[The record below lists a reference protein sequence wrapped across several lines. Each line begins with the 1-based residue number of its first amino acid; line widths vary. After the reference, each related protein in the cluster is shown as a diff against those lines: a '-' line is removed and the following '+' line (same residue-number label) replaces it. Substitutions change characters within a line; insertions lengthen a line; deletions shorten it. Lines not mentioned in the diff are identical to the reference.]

1 MRIIIHTINIGNFG
15 KHVEK
20 GNTGAFWWKYKM
32 VLSLRNSLQFLKIL
46 DKSTMWFCDSFLC
59 IFLKELKV
67 GTQVFIELY

>member
-20 GNTGAFWWKYKM
+20 WNTGAFWWKYKM